1 MTVHDDTAVRPQAQF
16 WYDIP
21 FGYAPLD
28 VYPSDERL
36 AELAR
41 EILALPEGVR
51 ERADHMFRLYALT
64 MYEMQK
70 HLVQGCA
77 LGLHPDERE
86 GAAMSVL
93 TVSSVD
99 TPGVG
104 PKAVL
109 ATLMASGAGESQ
121 ETGIVPVELPCGPG
135 FLTQSVQSPVPP
147 GASRQDGPDSE
158 TDSDTAPGTGGSDG
172 PQGPGG
178 PNAPGGG
185 NSPDAPP
192 VWRGMLAIPDTR
204 ASAII
209 VLQLVS
215 PSVHLADAYRD
226 VLVGVGRSVSF
237 TDPALASRTGDEPP
251 EPGSARAAVRSDF
264 G

>member
-1 MTVHDDTAVRPQAQF
+1 MQEDAATRPQPQF
-16 WYDIP
+16 WYETP
-21 FGYAPLD
+21 FGYAQLD
-28 VYPSDERL
+28 VYPSDDRL

-41 EILALPEGVR
+41 EILALPDDVR
-51 ERADHMFRLYALT
+51 ERADQMFRLYALT
-64 MYEMQK
+64 MYELQK
-70 HLVQGCA
+70 HRVQGCA
-77 LGLHPDERE
+77 LGLHPDEQE
-86 GAAMSVL
+86 GASMSVL

-109 ATLMASGAGESQ
+109 ATLLGSGAGETQ

-135 FLTQSVQSPVPP
+135 FLTQSVEPPAPP
-147 GASRQDGPDSE
+147 GASVTDGKGEEGLPE
-158 TDSDTAPGTGGSDG
+158 A
-172 PQGPGG
+172 
-178 PNAPGGG
+178 
-185 NSPDAPP
+185 P

-215 PSVHLADAYRD
+215 PSVHLADDYRN
-226 VLVGVGRSVSF
+226 VLVGIGRTVSF